1 MFCNKCGKECSS
13 NAKFCPCCGTV
24 FNKKPPVTEAAEKQ
38 ENPKNP
44 EKPGKPKKT
53 KTVIII
59 ACAAAAFVIAAA
71 VLSIILISR
80 SCSFSD
86 NSKGSES
93 GLSENTE
100 TDLVMDPAVERE
112 KNSGIEKK
120 AHEGTGKLS
129 GGTSNAESN
138 QQNSTDTSDTLTTA
152 PTDPAAKYHTVT
164 FLNFDGT
171 VIESQSVE
179 DGKSAKA
186 PPDPVKA
193 SDNFY
198 DYKFVRWGLDFSNV
212 TSDMYIAP
220 EFEPVLKPEYQAKQ

>member
-13 NAKFCPCCGTV
+13 NAKFCPYCGTV

-129 GGTSNAESN
+129 GGASNAESN

-193 SDNFY
+193 RDNFY
-198 DYKFVRWGLDFSNV
+198 DYKFVRWGLDFSHV